1 MNNDRWIGLGFLIL
15 CALLWFVIIPGQT
28 EGAEEAFVPRL
39 TVLGLAIPSLIM
51 FVRRPRSVTPLNF
64 YPEAF
69 VRSTLPTL
77 GLFLAYLLGV
87 SCVGFYVS
95 TACFLILSLLLFGER
110 RMKTLILAP
119 TVLLVAVYVVVS
131 VFLNFQLPAGML
143 F

>member
-1 MNNDRWIGLGFLIL
+1 MNSDRCIGLGFLIL

-77 GLFLAYLLGV
+77 GLFLAYLIGV
-87 SCVGFYVS
+87 SYVGFYVS

-110 RMKTLILAP
+110 RVKTLILAP
-119 TVLLVAVYVVVS
+119 TVLLAAVYVVVS